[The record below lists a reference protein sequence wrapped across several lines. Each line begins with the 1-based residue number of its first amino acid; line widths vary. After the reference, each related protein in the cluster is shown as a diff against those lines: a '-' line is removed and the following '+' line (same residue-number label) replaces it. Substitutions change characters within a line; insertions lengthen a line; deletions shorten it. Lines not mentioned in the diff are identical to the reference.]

1 MARQPGIKVLMSTP
15 TDPSEAGPENRLCV
29 KCGLWDKA
37 EGDDTKGDVLRN
49 RAVPTG
55 SSPGLAGVR
64 EGSSTPFNSGTPSA
78 TKLLLIGK
86 KGPKDEELVK
96 KLCNRAGIAWGGVE
110 YIKPVFCGN
119 DDPSPNNIHCC
130 RAFILGAISQYHA
143 GVVLA
148 LGDAGLAALTGNCS
162 DKVTQHLG
170 RVIDIP
176 ELPEVIAYATY
187 HPEEQREMKKAM
199 QAIQKGMRLSLD
211 IKKTQWEE
219 LKKPVDI
226 GELISKEG
234 TIGFDSEFDD
244 EKVWTL
250 GFGDKTMYTTQD
262 IEEHGLGGTLMP
274 NFKALVAHY
283 AQVDLDSLVRLGIAE
298 ERWLKGE
305 DIYDT
310 FVLANLQ
317 NENLVRK
324 GNYGIEDVLCRLYR
338 APDWK
343 HETEVLDPSK
353 PGSWGYDKRVKRC
366 GYDAWGA
373 YKIYEHP
380 SIQRIISGSSFVVKW
395 LHRMIPT
402 YHRMKYTGVAVN
414 RTKFDMLH
422 DQSAATEAQVGPPL
436 EHYIKT
442 EYNWSEFSLTNNN
455 HLSSLLYDEDKMNF
469 PVMKRTKTGQPSTDA
484 DALDDFAGTSE
495 LIADL
500 LVWRSANKLMS
511 TWYGKSKKTNSKSIP
526 LYERIY
532 WDSDG
537 GGYLPVNLGVG
548 QTTTGRR
555 QSNAPNMQNWAK
567 PTRQIVTSRF
577 GDKGTLIWA
586 DFEKLEVFLLA
597 DELKSEKMLGY
608 FMNRGGYLGIAEDL
622 MGSKNTKDHPNYRA
636 TKATA
641 LAANYYAKPF
651 TIANQLYYKAGVRFS
666 DDYGSVPFKEKFKT
680 EHYLRSERILQT
692 YYHMFPELP
701 DYFERVRQELL
712 RTQQVVN
719 RLGQV
724 RHLPCP
730 MGERTPGF
738 NHLLNQ
744 AINYKIQSV
753 AGMVTGI
760 AAVLMEAEIV
770 RGYWD
775 SYQSFHEHLYTQHKF
790 LVAGNYDRSE
800 WKRSPYLCNEVHD
813 ELAIDCPRGVVG
825 ATKEMMERIMTQA
838 TKEVLKQG
846 DPTFDAHL
854 AVEMEQG
861 QFWHVKEEV

>member
-1 MARQPGIKVLMSTP
+1 MARQPGLKVLMSTP
-15 TDPSEAGPENRLCV
+15 AHPSEAGPENRLCV
-29 KCGLWDKA
+29 KCGLWPK
-37 EGDDTKGDVLRN
+37 EG
-49 RAVPTG
+49 TG
-55 SSPGLAGVR
+55 
-64 EGSSTPFNSGTPSA
+64 GTPSGLVSWRIPQ
-78 TKLLLIGK
+78 TEESPVLSGRPQLLLIGK

-96 KLCNRAGIAWGGVE
+96 KLCAKAGIEWDRVLWVCPTLCGGTN
-110 YIKPVFCGN
+110 GN
-119 DDPSPNNIHCC
+119 SYSPSPTSIHCC
-130 RAFILGAISQYHA
+130 RPFVLGTIASINPS
-143 GVVLA
+143 VVLA
-148 LGDAGLAALTGNCS
+148 LGDLGLSVITGNCS
-162 DKVTQHLG
+162 NKVAQHLG

-176 ELPEVIAYATY
+176 GLPEVIAYATY

-219 LKKPVDI
+219 LKKPVST
-226 GELISKEG
+226 GAFRGGPLPG
-234 TIGFDSEFDD
+234 FGFDTEFDD
-244 EKVWTL
+244 EKVWTIA
-250 GFGDKTMYTTQD
+250 FGNDVEFED
-262 IEEHGLGGTLMP
+262 IDVEDPNGGAGLETVAVESAEGPLI
-274 NFKALVAHY
+274 AHY
-283 AQVDLDSLVRLGIAE
+283 SQCELDTLVRIGRVKE
-298 ERWLKGE
+298 EWLKGE
-305 DIYDT
+305 NLLDT

-324 GNYGIEDVLCRLYR
+324 GNYGIEDVLCRLFR

-343 HETEVLDPSK
+343 RETEVLDPSK

-380 SIQRIISGSSFVVKW
+380 AIQRIISESSFVVKW

-436 EHYIKT
+436 ESFIKQ
-442 EYNWSEFSLTNNN
+442 EYNWPEFSLTNNN

-469 PVMKRTKTGQPSTDA
+469 PIMKRTKTGQPSTDA

-511 TWYGKSKKTNSKSIP
+511 TWYGKSKKTNSKSVP

-532 WDSDG
+532 WNSEG
-537 GGYLPVNLGVG
+537 SGYLPVNLGVG

-577 GDKGTLIWA
+577 GDNGKLIWA

-597 DELKSEKMLGY
+597 DELKSTKMLEY
-608 FMNRGGYLGIAEDL
+608 FLERGGYLGIAQDL
-622 MGSKNTKDHPNYRA
+622 MGTKITKDHPNYRA

-701 DYFERVRQELL
+701 AWFERVKQELL
-712 RTQQVVN
+712 QTQQVVN
-719 RLGQV
+719 RFGQV

-760 AAVLMEAEIV
+760 AAVLMEQIIV
-770 RGYWD
+770 KAHWD
-775 SYQSFHEHLYTQHKF
+775 TYQDLHEHLYTQHKF
-790 LVAGNYDRSE
+790 LTAGNYDRSK
-800 WKRSPYLCNEVHD
+800 WNNSPYVCNEVHD
-813 ELAIDCPRGVVG
+813 ELMVDCPVEYLTETRN
-825 ATKEMMERIMTQA
+825 MMEQVMTKA

-861 QFWHVKEEV
+861 QFWHVKEG

>member
-1 MARQPGIKVLMSTP
+1 MARQPGLKVLMSTP
-15 TDPSEAGPENRLCV
+15 THPSEAGPDNRLCV
-29 KCGLWDKA
+29 KCGLWDG
-37 EGDDTKGDVLRN
+37 EEKGTSRIVSVTDETLTPE
-49 RAVPTG
+49 VP
-55 SSPGLAGVR
+55 PL
-64 EGSSTPFNSGTPSA
+64 

-96 KLCNRAGIAWGGVE
+96 KLCTRAGIAWGGVE
-110 YIKPVFCGN
+110 YIKPVLCGN

-162 DKVTQHLG
+162 DKVAQHLG
-170 RVIDIP
+170 RVIDIS

-219 LKKPVDI
+219 LKKPERSYD
-226 GELISKEG
+226 LSS
-234 TIGFDSEFDD
+234 TIYGFDTEFDD
-244 EKVWTL
+244 DGVWTL
-250 GFGDKTMYTTQD
+250 SFADKKSYTIVDKEDGSHTVDKLVSGWTHSVGNSTQ
-262 IEEHGLGGTLMP
+262 II
-274 NFKALVAHY
+274 AHY

-338 APDWK
+338 SPDWK
-343 HETEVLDPSK
+343 QETSVLDPSK

-373 YKIYEHP
+373 FKIYSHP
-380 SIQRIISGSSFVVKW
+380 SIQNVITRSPFVVKW

-436 EHYIKT
+436 ERFIKQ
-442 EYNWSEFSLTNNN
+442 EYNWPEFSLTNNN
-455 HLSSLLYDEDKMNF
+455 HLSSLLYDDDKMNF
-469 PVMKRTKTGQPSTDA
+469 PIMKRTKTGQPSTDA

-526 LYERIY
+526 LYERVY
-532 WDSDG
+532 WNSEG

-577 GDKGTLIWA
+577 GEKGKLIWA

-597 DELKSEKMLGY
+597 DELKSTKMLEY
-608 FMNRGGYLGIAEDL
+608 FLERGGYLGISRDL
-622 MGSKNTKDHPNYRA
+622 MGVNITKYIEVNGEKVEHPNYRA

-651 TIANQLYYKAGVRFS
+651 TIANQLYYKTGVRFS

-701 DYFERVRQELL
+701 DWFERVKQELL
-712 RTQQVVN
+712 TTQQVVN
-719 RLGQV
+719 RFGQV

-760 AAVLMEAEIV
+760 AAVLMEGYV
-770 RGYWD
+770 VNDYWD

-800 WKRSPYLCNEVHD
+800 WKHSPYLCNEVHD
-813 ELAIDCPRGVVG
+813 ELMVDSPIEEVSRMTEIMNHVMTVS
-825 ATKEMMERIMTQA
+825 TKG
-838 TKEVLKQG
+838 VLKQG